1 MSLQIDKDIDLK
13 KYNSWKIGGPA
24 EFFCLPETIDDMK
37 EAVRFA
43 KSKNLEITVLG
54 SGSNVLI
61 PDLGLEGLVICTKKF
76 KGLETKI
83 ENNRLVLTAMAGE
96 PKFSLAKAF
105 LKENLPPSIFLSGLP
120 GDVGGGIVMNA
131 GIAEKIA
138 PREFVEM
145 TDWFEVLRD
154 DKILRFNKNDV
165 TWSYRHCIGWEPGII
180 VRAGFSWSLDD
191 IDTAIKEKAAAFA
204 KTRKDRQPL
213 EMPSCG
219 STFVNPPG
227 NSAGRLIEESGLKGF
242 QIGDAQVSLKHAN
255 FLVNLG
261 NAKASDFVSLIQH
274 IQKTVKEKHGIELRT
289 EVKFL

>member
-1 MSLQIDKDIDLK
+1 MSLSVDRNIDLK

-24 EFFCLPETIDDMK
+24 DHFCLPQTIDEMI
-37 EAVRFA
+37 EAVKYA
-43 KSKNLEITVLG
+43 KDLRLPITILG

-61 PDLGLEGLVICTKKF
+61 PDSGLQGLVICTKKF
-76 KGLETKI
+76 KGLEIQKTK
-83 ENNRLVLTAMAGE
+83 EKLVITAMAGE
-96 PKFSLAKAF
+96 PKFSLAKVF
-105 LKENLPPSIFLSGLP
+105 IKENLPPGIFLSGLP

-131 GIAEKIA
+131 GIAEQMS
-138 PREFVEM
+138 PHEFHEM
-145 TDWFEVLRD
+145 TDWVEVLRGSE
-154 DKILRFNKNDV
+154 IIRFEKDELQ
-165 TWSYRHCIGWEPGII
+165 WSYRHCLGWEPGII
-180 VRAGFSWSLDD
+180 VRAGFSWSLADVD
-191 IDTAIKEKAAAFA
+191 KAIKDKAAMFA

-227 NSAGRLIEESGLKGF
+227 NSAGRLIQDSGLKGF

-261 NAKASDFVSLIQH
+261 NATASDFVSLIAH
-274 IQKTVKEKHGIELRT
+274 IQKTVKDKFNIELKT

>member
-1 MSLQIDKDIDLK
+1 MSLAIDRNTDLK

-24 EFFCLPETIDDMK
+24 DHFCLPQTIDEMI
-37 EAVRFA
+37 EAVEYA
-43 KSKNLEITVLG
+43 KDLRLPITILG

-61 PDLGLEGLVICTKKF
+61 PDSGLKGLVICTKKF
-76 KGLETKI
+76 KGLETQKTKERFVI
-83 ENNRLVLTAMAGE
+83 TAMAGE

-105 LKENLPPSIFLSGLP
+105 IKENLPPGIFLSGLP

-131 GIAEKIA
+131 GIAEQMT
-138 PREFVEM
+138 PREFHEM
-145 TDWFEVLRD
+145 TDWVEVLRD
-154 DKILRFNKNDV
+154 GQIIRFEKSQLQ
-165 TWSYRHCIGWEPGII
+165 WSYRHCLGWEPGII
-180 VRAGFSWSLDD
+180 VRAGFSWSLAD
-191 IDTAIKEKAAAFA
+191 IDKTIKDKAAMFA

-227 NSAGRLIEESGLKGF
+227 NSAGRLIQDSGLKGY

-261 NAKASDFVSLIQH
+261 NAKASDFVALISH
-274 IQKTVKEKHGIELRT
+274 IQKTVKEKFNIELKT